1 MTARNSRDE
10 CWTESATKTLIDSWG
25 ERYLK
30 LNRGNLRQADWLDV
44 AHAVNSTRDISKPP
58 RSGIQCKNR
67 LDTVKKKYKVEKSK
81 NIESKWP
88 FFKKMDYLL
97 AGGKLMKSKGG
108 LSVFRLPGEGES
120 VSDVSEKVEFG
131 GDGGNGCSGDEE
143 LGKAFVRFAEVYER
157 VENSKW
163 DAFVKMEKERLEF
176 VKEVEFGRVKM
187 LMETQ
192 VEIEKIRG
200 MMMMMKKRVGVS
212 SVRDDS

>member
-1 MTARNSRDE
+1 MNTRNSRDE

-25 ERYLK
+25 DRYLK
-30 LNRGNLRQADWLDV
+30 LNRGNLRQTDWKDV
-44 AHAVNSTRDISKPP
+44 ANAVNSTREDISKPP
-58 RSGIQCKNR
+58 RSDIQCKNR

-108 LSVFRLPGEGES
+108 SVFRLPGEGDS

-131 GDGGNGCSGDEE
+131 GNGCSGDVEMA
-143 LGKAFVRFAEVYER
+143 KAIVRFAEVYER

-163 DAFVKMEKERLEF
+163 EAFVKMEKERLEF

-200 MMMMMKKRVGVS
+200 MMMMKKRAVP
-212 SVRDDS
+212 SVRDSLSPGI

>member
-1 MTARNSRDE
+1 MNTRNSRDE

-25 ERYLK
+25 DRYLK
-30 LNRGNLRQADWLDV
+30 LNRGNLRQADWKDV
-44 AHAVNSTRDISKPP
+44 ANAVNSTRDDFTKPP
-58 RSGIQCKNR
+58 RSDIQCKNR
-67 LDTVKKKYKVEKSK
+67 LDTVKKKYKLEKSK

-108 LSVFRLPGEGES
+108 LSGEGES
-120 VSDVSEKVEFG
+120 VSNVVSEKVEFG
-131 GDGGNGCSGDEE
+131 GSGCSGDEE
-143 LGKAFVRFAEVYER
+143 LGNAFVRFAEVYER

-192 VEIEKIRG
+192 LEIEKIRG
-200 MMMMMKKRVGVS
+200 MMMKKRAVS
-212 SVRDDS
+212 SVRDSLSPEKKPEL